1 MRFLESLGVGNAR
14 LVCVRL
20 IHGSCPQAPSLTARH
35 TSSPSRLFT
44 TTKSW
49 LTSPTNLIIKTMA
62 SPVTENVLENF
73 LKESGEGTSW
83 AGLVKTEETQM
94 HCHLPSIAQL
104 LGWTSTFQRF
114 KLVLDI
120 SNQTGMDEQIWTL
133 TILFIHSETED
144 YPLKVIKSTLND
156 AFPLQQWNKTGKE
169 RKKCKK
175 NSYRTQNPS
184 HLCIFF

>member
-35 TSSPSRLFT
+35 TSSPSHLFT

-94 HCHLPSIAQL
+94 HCHLPSVAQL
-104 LGWTSTFQRF
+104 LGWTSTFHVSS
-114 KLVLDI
+114 LCL
-120 SNQTGMDEQIWTL
+120 TL
-133 TILFIHSETED
+133 
-144 YPLKVIKSTLND
+144 VIKLGWMSKFGHLPSYLFLQKQKITL
-156 AFPLQQWNKTGKE
+156 
-169 RKKCKK
+169 
-175 NSYRTQNPS
+175 
-184 HLCIFF
+184 